1 MISRVI
7 LLFQICN
14 IRNNFVC
21 NVSSQ
26 ACICLSCFL
35 IAIDI
40 RSLADVHNLIGNV
53 VYATI

>member
-7 LLFQICN
+7 LLFQ